1 MIDSQDISTNIITY
15 SDSISEDQSQRVKY
29 DNPLF
34 QCVAKQSLYS
44 SGIPYSIP
52 EHWHEDLEYLVVLD
66 GKLHYTV
73 EGESFILNKGEG
85 VLVNSK
91 RIHANSSPQDEYC
104 LFCYVI
110 IHPSYVCAS
119 PYIEQKYVEPL
130 LGRGTFDY
138 VLLKEGTW
146 TAPILDEILRMFQK
160 DPGEELELE
169 IIETSYRVTRMLYRH
184 YKPLM
189 KEKPVSGFYDTAFK
203 NMLSYIRDHYSEKVS
218 LDDLAEAGA
227 VGKTLCSKLFVKFT
241 AKTPGDYLI
250 HYRIMKG
257 IDLLKSTDMG
267 ITEIASAVGFA
278 SNSHFTKASR
288 QTTGTTPLKY
298 RKAAQRT
305 I

>member
-169 IIETSYRVTRMLYRH
+169 IIETSYL
-184 YKPLM
+184 
-189 KEKPVSGFYDTAFK
+189 
-203 NMLSYIRDHYSEKVS
+203 
-218 LDDLAEAGA
+218 
-227 VGKTLCSKLFVKFT
+227 
-241 AKTPGDYLI
+241 
-250 HYRIMKG
+250 
-257 IDLLKSTDMG
+257 
-267 ITEIASAVGFA
+267 
-278 SNSHFTKASR
+278 
-288 QTTGTTPLKY
+288 
-298 RKAAQRT
+298 
-305 I
+305 